1 MATQQAMMVDSL
13 PSFRWRNRDWQ
24 IVPGSATRRKDL
36 DGGGFSLNADFRFN
50 ALVAQF
56 LSDAIP
62 DASAL
67 KAKLLQTGIGYLGD
81 GYRVTDVAILP
92 GGYQITVDAASD
104 VQNA

>member
-1 MATQQAMMVDSL
+1 MAKVEAMLGDAL
-13 PSFRWRNRDWQ
+13 PVFQWRNQNWN
-24 IVPGSATRRKDL
+24 IIPGSATRRKDL

-50 ALVAQF
+50 ALVSQF
-56 LSDAIP
+56 ISSTIP
-62 DASAL
+62 DATAL
-67 KAKLLQTGIGYLGD
+67 KAKLLQTNIGYLGD